1 MIFLIFIISLIYIFI
16 TWKNSKEKKIS
27 PWLEGNIQIRDDKFF
42 KYQFRGSIIIFI
54 LIMSIAICFK
64 KYNINNI
71 YSLLIVL
78 IFWILNFLVKYT
90 ALKKGYIFKKK

>member
-1 MIFLIFIISLIYIFI
+1 MIFLIFIISSIYIFI
-16 TWKNSKEKKIS
+16 TWKNSKENKIS
-27 PWLEGNIQIRDDKFF
+27 PWLEGNIQIINDKFF
-42 KYQFRGSIIIFI
+42 KYQFRGSVIIFI

-71 YSLLIVL
+71 YFLLIVL

-90 ALKKGYIFKKK
+90 ALKKGYIFKKE

>member
-16 TWKNSKEKKIS
+16 TWKNSKENKIS
-27 PWLEGNIQIRDDKFF
+27 PWLEGSIQIRDDKFF

-71 YSLLIVL
+71 YFLLIVL

-90 ALKKGYIFKKK
+90 ALKKGYIFKKE

>member
-1 MIFLIFIISLIYIFI
+1 MDMFDHILS
-16 TWKNSKEKKIS
+16 S
-27 PWLEGNIQIRDDKFF
+27 
-42 KYQFRGSIIIFI
+42 SIIIFI

-71 YSLLIVL
+71 YFLLIVL

>member
-16 TWKNSKEKKIS
+16 TWKNSKENKIS
-27 PWLEGNIQIRDDKFF
+27 PWLEGSIQIRDDKFF
-42 KYQFRGSIIIFI
+42 KYQFRGSIFI

-71 YSLLIVL
+71 YFLLIVL